1 MVTVQILGGIVSSRD
16 INVEIVFVKGN
27 ATG

>member
-1 MVTVQILGGIVSSRD
+1 MVTVQILGGTVNSKD
-16 INVEIVFVKGN
+16 INVEIIFVPGN